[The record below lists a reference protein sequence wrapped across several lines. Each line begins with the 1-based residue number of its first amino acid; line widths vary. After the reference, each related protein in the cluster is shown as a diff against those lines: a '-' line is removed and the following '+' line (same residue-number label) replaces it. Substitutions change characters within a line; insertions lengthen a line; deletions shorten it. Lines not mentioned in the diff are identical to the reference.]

1 MHMKCTKFVSL
12 LAVLVIALG
21 TGCKRGPQG
30 TTPLPGYGKGSVGT
44 ERPGPP
50 LDTGNKVGQDLIG
63 GGELPSNL
71 STLSADPNQPA
82 VLRDN
87 TVYFAYDS
95 ADIRPSETS
104 KLDAIASFMKGGGNK
119 AIRIEGH
126 CDERGTEEYN
136 RALGERRAL
145 AAREYL
151 VRVGV
156 SGAQIDTRTMGE
168 DNPIVPGHTEAAWSK
183 NRRAEFIL
191 LQLPGGVG
199 ATNPQ

>member
-1 MHMKCTKFVSL
+1 MKWTKFVSL
-12 LAVLVIALG
+12 LALFALVAG

-30 TTPLPGYGKGSVGT
+30 TTPLPGYGKGSVGP
-44 ERPGPP
+44 ERPGGP
-50 LDTGNKVGQDLIG
+50 LDPGAKVGEDLIG

-71 STLSADPNQPA
+71 GILTADPNQPA
-82 VLRDN
+82 ALRDN

-95 ADIRPSETS
+95 ADIRAGETS
-104 KLDAIASFMKGGGNK
+104 KLEAIASYMKGGGTK

-145 AAREYL
+145 AARERL
-151 VRVGV
+151 VAMGV

-168 DNPIVPGHTEAAWSK
+168 DNPAVPGRAESAWSK

-191 LQLPGGVG
+191 LQVPGGVG

>member
-12 LAVLVIALG
+12 ALLLIAVG

-30 TTPLPGYGKGSVGT
+30 TTPLPGYGKGAVGP
-44 ERPGPP
+44 ERPGGPIGDVP
-50 LDTGNKVGQDLIG
+50 GVNDVGPG
-63 GGELPSNL
+63 GGALPSNL
-71 STLSADPNQPA
+71 SELSADPNQPA
-82 VLRDN
+82 ALRDN

-95 ADIRPSETS
+95 ADVRAGETS
-104 KLDAIASFMKGGGNK
+104 KLDAIASYMKSGGSK

-151 VRVGV
+151 VRAGV

-168 DNPIVPGHTEAAWSK
+168 DNPAVPGHTEAAWSK

-191 LQLPGGVG
+191 LQVPGGVG

>member
-1 MHMKCTKFVSL
+1 MIGDAPGVND
-12 LAVLVIALG
+12 V
-21 TGCKRGPQG
+21 GP
-30 TTPLPGYGKGSVGT
+30 
-44 ERPGPP
+44 
-50 LDTGNKVGQDLIG
+50 G
-63 GGELPSNL
+63 GGALPSNL
-71 STLSADPNQPA
+71 SELSPDPNQPA
-82 VLRDN
+82 ALRDN
-87 TVYFAYDS
+87 TVYFAYDG
-95 ADIRPSETS
+95 ADIRPGETS
-104 KLDAIASFMKGGGNK
+104 KLDAIVSYVKSGGSK

-151 VRVGV
+151 VRAGV

-168 DNPIVPGHTEAAWSK
+168 DNPAVPGRAEAAWSK

-191 LQLPGGVG
+191 LQVPGGVG